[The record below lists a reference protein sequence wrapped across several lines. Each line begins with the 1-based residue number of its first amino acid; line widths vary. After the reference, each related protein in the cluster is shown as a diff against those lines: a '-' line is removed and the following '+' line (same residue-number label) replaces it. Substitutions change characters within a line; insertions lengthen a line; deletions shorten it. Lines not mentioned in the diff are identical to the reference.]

1 VSGLTAKRC
10 AAICGLLLA
19 LAGCGTPATPPQAA
33 TGAPT
38 AQETARSASPSPT
51 GCEDPCT
58 TTRTSTPPASANATA
73 TAARGAHPTKP
84 PSASAPT
91 AIPKSVGSTT
101 PPPYSRDEFGTGWTD
116 PDHNGCDARQD
127 AIRAAT
133 TNRTTTGPCK
143 ITRADIHDRYTG
155 RTYPGANPSAFD
167 IDHVVALHDAW
178 NSGAASWTR
187 ARRVAFANDP
197 ADVVLTT
204 ASANRSK
211 GDQDPSEWAP
221 ASHDGACFYV
231 RTYRAIK
238 LRWRLHTTPA
248 QRSAIR
254 RTLATCTGTENR

>member
-1 VSGLTAKRC
+1 MRHHPNRC
-10 AAICGLLLA
+10 AAICAALI
-19 LAGCGTPATPPQAA
+19 LAGCAGTGTPRTAVTDPTTPR
-33 TGAPT
+33 
-38 AQETARSASPSPT
+38 ETASQPQPETPRSA
-51 GCEDPCT
+51 T
-58 TTRTSTPPASANATA
+58 TVPA
-73 TAARGAHPTKP
+73 
-84 PSASAPT
+84 
-91 AIPKSVGSTT
+91 
-101 PPPYSRDEFGTGWTD
+101 YSRDAFGSGWTD

-133 TNRTTTGPCK
+133 TNRVTASPCK
-143 ITRADIHDRYTG
+143 ITQADIRDRYTG
-155 RTYPGANPSAFD
+155 RTYPAANPSAFD

-178 NSGAASWTR
+178 NSGAYTWTR

-197 ADVVLTT
+197 ADLVLTT

-221 ASHDGACFYV
+221 LPCAPVSATCAPRSLDNGPCWYA

>member
-1 VSGLTAKRC
+1 MTAKRC

-19 LAGCGTPATPPQAA
+19 LAGCGTPASPPTAA

-38 AQETARSASPSPT
+38 GRETARSASPSPT

-58 TTRTSTPPASANATA
+58 TTRTTTTTGTARASARSASPPSSAATASTATA
-73 TAARGAHPTKP
+73 TPTSRP
-84 PSASAPT
+84 A
-91 AIPKSVGSTT
+91 
-101 PPPYSRDEFGTGWTD
+101 YSRDEFGTGWTD

-133 TNRTTTGPCK
+133 TNRTTAGPCK
-143 ITRADIHDRYTG
+143 ITQADVYDRYTG
-155 RTYPGANPSAFD
+155 RTYPNANPTNFD

-178 NSGAASWTR
+178 NSGAYTWTR

-211 GDQDPSEWAP
+211 GDQDPSTWAP
-221 ASHDGACFYV
+221 ASHDGACFYA

-238 LRWRLHTTPA
+238 LRWRLHTTGP
-248 QRSAIR
+248 QRAAIR
-254 RTLATCTGTENR
+254 RTLATCTGTEGR

>member
-1 VSGLTAKRC
+1 VNRC
-10 AAICGLLLA
+10 VAICGLLLA
-19 LAGCGTPATPPQAA
+19 LAGCGTPTNPPQSA
-33 TGAPT
+33 TGHSRG
-38 AQETARSASPSPT
+38 QEPARSVSPSPT

-58 TTRTSTPPASANATA
+58 PTRTSTTTRTRQGSA
-73 TAARGAHPTKP
+73 
-84 PSASAPT
+84 SASAPS
-91 AIPKSVGSTT
+91 ATT
-101 PPPYSRDEFGTGWTD
+101 PGVASARPAPAPSTYTRDAFGSGWTD

-133 TNRTTTGPCK
+133 TNRATAGPCK
-143 ITRADIHDRYTG
+143 ITVADIRDRYTG
-155 RTYPGANPSAFD
+155 RTYPHANPSAFD

-178 NSGAASWTR
+178 TSGAWKWTLAKR
-187 ARRVAFANDP
+187 KAFANDP
-197 ADVVLTT
+197 ADLVLTT

-211 GDQDPSEWAP
+211 GDQDPSTWAP

-248 QRSAIR
+248 QRAAIR

>member
-1 VSGLTAKRC
+1 VNRC
-10 AAICGLLLA
+10 AAICGLLLT
-19 LAGCGTPATPPQAA
+19 LAGCGTPANPPRAA

-58 TTRTSTPPASANATA
+58 TTRTSVPSRGHADATVPTAGPAPAASAPSANAA
-73 TAARGAHPTKP
+73 
-84 PSASAPT
+84 
-91 AIPKSVGSTT
+91 
-101 PPPYSRDEFGTGWTD
+101 PPYQRAEFGSGWTD

-127 AIRAAT
+127 ATRAAT
-133 TNRTTTGPCK
+133 TNRVMAGPCK
-143 ITRADIHDRYTG
+143 ITRADIRDRYTG
-155 RTYPGANPSAFD
+155 RTYPNANPSAFD

-178 NSGAASWTR
+178 NSGAWTWTR
-187 ARRVAFANDP
+187 ARRIAFANDP
-197 ADVVLTT
+197 ADLVLTT

-211 GDQDPSEWAP
+211 GDQDPSTWAP

-248 QRSAIR
+248 QRAAIR
-254 RTLATCTGTENR
+254 HTLATCTGTENR